1 MNPSAAIR
9 AACLGA
15 VVLHAPLAGA
25 QAAATP
31 WSTACTASHCTASAK
46 VLAREA
52 NVPYAYQ
59 LRISRF
65 ADARTE
71 LVLLT
76 GSRRP
81 ADDAS
86 IDVQI
91 DGRAV
96 ARLAPGVG
104 YRRVGPS
111 NTFRV
116 AQGEAA
122 SVLQAMRDGKQ
133 LVLGFRTAAGSDE
146 RVPVALQGL
155 DAALTRIG
163 VQTRPPTGVAAAAA
177 AQQPLDPRIDRPA
190 APAAGQTSQ
199 DAPTPTSPVK
209 RAPARKTAVKRS
221 PRSAA
226 ATASV
231 PAPADASPPVSREAA
246 PVSPAAPAIPPD
258 AAELPAAALDAAPA
272 ATSSVPA
279 PMAPRQ
285 APESVSV
292 PRQFA
297 CQGNEPFWNLTIS
310 GDNARFVSLT
320 GSGDAHPVR
329 LTGRLRATAARTG
342 ASFGWRG
349 TDADGSAY
357 GALIERRSCRDSM
370 SDREGVTTFAYA
382 ATVAAPGGMTL
393 HGCCNAGPALDSQA
407 GAPGEPAVQLA
418 DLRARAPEDWTRH
431 LPDMLRA
438 VQACLD
444 RTPGEGAYVTK
455 AWPMNRAMV
464 GVRTRNASVGWFEC
478 VAQQDGRAIDRFAPV
493 DATAERVVDEERV
506 LYVPAEVVRQEGNCF
521 RHEQLLDDAGRPLG
535 WLTVNACWRAP
546 GAAPVGK
553 RR

>member
-1 MNPSAAIR
+1 MNPFAAIR
-9 AACLGA
+9 AVCLGVA
-15 VVLHAPLAGA
+15 VLYAPLAGA

-81 ADDAS
+81 AGDAI

-104 YRRVGPS
+104 YRRIGPS

-116 AQGEAA
+116 ADGETAT
-122 SVLQAMRDGKQ
+122 VLQAMRDGKQ
-133 LVLGFRTAAGSDE
+133 LVLAFRTAAGSGE
-146 RVPVALQGL
+146 RIAVALRGL

-163 VQTRPPTGVAAAAA
+163 VQTPPPTGAVAAAPA
-177 AQQPLDPRIDRPA
+177 AQPVDPRIDRPA
-190 APAAGQTSQ
+190 APAAGQASN
-199 DAPTPTSPVK
+199 DAPTTTSPAK
-209 RAPARKTAVKRS
+209 KAPAKESVAKRP
-221 PRSAA
+221 PRSAS
-226 ATASV
+226 ATANV
-231 PAPADASPPVSREAA
+231 PAPADAPPPAPREAA
-246 PVSPAAPAIPPD
+246 PVSPAAPATPP
-258 AAELPAAALDAAPA
+258 ASAELPGAALDAAPA
-272 ATSSVPA
+272 ATSSAPA

-310 GDNARFVSLT
+310 GDDARFVSLT

-329 LTGRLRATAARTG
+329 LTGRLRATAASTG

-349 TDADGSAY
+349 TSADGSAY
-357 GALIERRSCRDSM
+357 GALIERRSCRDNM

-393 HGCCNAGPALDSQA
+393 HGCCNAGAALDSQA
-407 GAPGEPAVQLA
+407 GAPGEPSVQLA

-455 AWPMNRAMV
+455 AWPMNRGMV

-493 DATAERVVDEERV
+493 NATAERVVDEERV
-506 LYVPAEVVRQEGNCF
+506 LYVPADEVRQEGNCF

-535 WLTVNACWRAP
+535 WLTANACWRAP
-546 GAAPVGK
+546 GSAPVVK